1 MVTLEA
7 LQTLLT
13 FITLI
18 SVPVGV
24 FYHIMTLR
32 NTRRN
37 QQLQLETRQA
47 QLLMQ
52 LFTRLNERG
61 LHDQLSEILVHWEW
75 SDLDEFIEKYGPEN
89 NFEGYN
95 TFSMVGTYFNGMGIL
110 VQEDLVDI
118 HLVTRSF
125 YSVVIPFWEKVAPL
139 VREWRESINFP
150 GLLRDTEYLYNEMME
165 DMKKH
170 PELNA

>member
-1 MVTLEA
+1 MVDA
-7 LQTLLT
+7 QT
-13 FITLI
+13 I
-18 SVPVGV
+18 SIV
-24 FYHIMTLR
+24 FAGLSIGLAAIYYMLTLR
-32 NTRRN
+32 NSQRAQR
-37 QQLQLETRQA
+37 LQLETRQA

-61 LHDQLSEILVHWEW
+61 LHDQISEILVRWEW
-75 SDLDEFIEKYGPEN
+75 SDFVEFMEKYGPEN

-110 VQEDLVDI
+110 VQENLVDI

-125 YSVVIPFWEKVAPL
+125 YSVVKPFWEKVAPL
-139 VREWRESINFP
+139 VREWRESIGFP
-150 GLLRDTEYLYNEMME
+150 GMLSDTEYLYNEMME

-170 PELNA
+170 PELNT